1 LNPYLHSL
9 MADATRLTQ
18 GGDLLAATRAI
29 QEALAAHT
37 PPGAL
42 DVSLLHGRAP
52 WPEDAAGPMATPAPA
67 GVGFTTG
74 NHHCSAGQR
83 DFKLFVPAARLGDG
97 LLGLVVM
104 LHGCT
109 QDPDDF
115 AAGTA
120 MNDLAQQLGFCVLY
134 PAQSAQVNP
143 QRCWNWFKHTH
154 QQAQRGEPAIIAS
167 MTRRVLA
174 EQPIDPA
181 RVYVAGLSAG
191 GAMAAILGREHPGL
205 YAAVGVHSGLAA
217 GAAHDLPSAL
227 AAMKNGPGALR
238 RSGPAEALP
247 TIIFHGDADGT
258 VSPANGDALMAS
270 LGAAETTTTVVQPAG
285 RRRATCQAQ
294 RDGQGRTRHEYW
306 RIHGAG
312 HAWSGGAAQGSYTD
326 PQGPDASAEML
337 RFFSQH
343 RLDAQAPRQGIP
355 PGGPEARA
363 DAG

>member
-1 LNPYLHSL
+1 

-37 PPGAL
+37 PPGDLGAG
-42 DVSLLHGRAP
+42 LLHGRAP
-52 WPEDAAGPMATPAPA
+52 WPTDTATPMATPPA
-67 GVGFTTG
+67 AAVGFSTG
-74 NHHCSAGQR
+74 SHHCSAGQR
-83 DFKLFVPAARLGDG
+83 DFKLFVPAARPGDG

-120 MNDLAQQLGFCVLY
+120 MNDLAREQGFCVLY
-134 PAQSAQVNP
+134 PAQAAQVNP

-167 MTRRVLA
+167 MTRRILA

-191 GAMAAILGREHPGL
+191 GAMAAILGREHPDL

-238 RSGPAEALP
+238 RLGPAGAPP

-270 LGAAETTTTVVQPAG
+270 LGAAETSATVVQQAG
-285 RRRATCQAQ
+285 RRRATCVTE
-294 RDGQGRTRHEYW
+294 RDGQGRTRLEHW

-312 HAWSGGAAQGSYTD
+312 HAWSGGTAQGSYTD
-326 PQGPDASAEML
+326 PHGPDASVEML

-343 RLDAQAPRQGIP
+343 RLGTQAPRPGIP
-355 PGGPEARA
+355 PGGPAACA
-363 DAG
+363 DVD